1 MAGTSLPPVGC
12 GRYERKRTGA
22 REGAR
27 HSGRCGRRAQRRL
40 VDDLKMHGQCTTEAE
55 VHLRELVQV
64 LEEAQ
69 AHLRAMEA
77 DAAGA
82 ILAGHE
88 TKLGSR

>member
-1 MAGTSLPPVGC
+1 MSASELELAKERVTAADAAVGT
-12 GRYERKRTGA
+12 
-22 REGAR
+22 
-27 HSGRCGRRAQRRL
+27 QRRL
-40 VDDLKMHGQCTTEAE
+40 VDDLKMHGQDTTEAE